1 MSFNFVFDR
10 RNDSR
15 PYPNLAPM
23 MTNPHESYA
32 GMGDTYPRIAPCRL
46 LLYCADHGYP
56 CNISYMDE
64 PLPDRALYPIGLAWF
79 DFELDYFAMIPVE
92 TLAAIR
98 RGDLT
103 VLFYYH
109 EGDTPYLEKN
119 RLDGLCLLHD
129 LPTTCYRFIT
139 GNTAADNIENFIYFP
154 DHELFY
160 WRNGVLWNGSA
171 VAGARAHT
179 QPRYRRFTMLSRIHK
194 WWRATIVAYF
204 KREGLFSSDEQD
216 LAYWSYNYISIN
228 DQPNDNPIMLEK
240 FPGLEEYINVF
251 LAGAP
256 YTCDN
261 LTADEHNQHWL
272 LAEHLYSDSYLSV
285 VLETLYDA
293 EGSNGAFLTEKTF
306 KAIRNAHP
314 FIIFGCPGSVA
325 TLRRLG
331 YRTFDQYIDNS
342 YDLELNNTIR
352 FLKATTAVRQ
362 LIWADD
368 PHAWYLKCL
377 EDIEYNQQLFVSSK
391 YNRLAELNTVL
402 FHGL

>member
-1 MSFNFVFDR
+1 
-10 RNDSR
+10 
-15 PYPNLAPM
+15 
-23 MTNPHESYA
+23 
-32 GMGDTYPRIAPCRL
+32 
-46 LLYCADHGYP
+46 
-56 CNISYMDE
+56 
-64 PLPDRALYPIGLAWF
+64 
-79 DFELDYFAMIPVE
+79 
-92 TLAAIR
+92 
-98 RGDLT
+98 
-103 VLFYYH
+103 
-109 EGDTPYLEKN
+109 
-119 RLDGLCLLHD
+119 
-129 LPTTCYRFIT
+129 
-139 GNTAADNIENFIYFP
+139 
-154 DHELFY
+154 
-160 WRNGVLWNGSA
+160 
-171 VAGARAHT
+171 
-179 QPRYRRFTMLSRIHK
+179 MLSRIHK

-216 LAYWSYNYISIN
+216 LAYWSYNNISIN